1 MNHTARRT
9 AINYLG
15 AIMNNS
21 SRRDFFRQG
30 VGLAALTS
38 AGLVL
43 RGDARPTEASGE
55 LGSYGRFLQAER
67 QAAQPPAQPRQI
79 PSAEPKQA
87 DVRGNAYQ
95 DKRFANVQ
103 LPEKAAPTEDNILGP
118 YYRTGAPFRGKV
130 TPPLEAGKVLLISG
144 RVWAFDSKRPLANAV
159 LDIWQAN
166 AKGRY
171 DNDDPKNPPAKDV
184 FLNRTRLLTD
194 ESGYYEFESI
204 QPGAYQIGP
213 KEWRP
218 SHIHY
223 LVRVPGYK
231 TLVTQ
236 LYFKGDPHNKT
247 DDFIKESLII
257 EVREQKVN
265 GGSYGAGTFD
275 VVLAPGGGK
284 GDIAK

>member
-1 MNHTARRT
+1 M
-9 AINYLG
+9 
-15 AIMNNS
+15 S
-21 SRRDFFRQG
+21 SFSRRDFVRQG
-30 VGLAALTS
+30 VGLAALGS

-43 RGDARPTEASGE
+43 RADARPTEASGT
-55 LGSYGRFLQAER
+55 LGSYARFLQAER
-67 QAAQPPAQPRQI
+67 QAVQPGQPRANPGSEQK
-79 PSAEPKQA
+79 SLNNDQ
-87 DVRGNAYQ
+87 RGNVYQ
-95 DKRFANVQ
+95 DKRAANLQ
-103 LPEKAAPTEDNILGP
+103 LPEKAGATEDNILGP

-130 TPPLEAGKVLLISG
+130 TPPLEPGKVLLISG
-144 RVWAFDSKRPLANAV
+144 RVWGLDTRRPLANAV
-159 LDIWQAN
+159 LDVWQAN

-194 ESGYYEFESI
+194 ETGYYEFESI
-204 QPGAYQIGP
+204 HPGAYQIGP

-236 LYFKGDPHNKT
+236 LYFKGDPHNAT

-257 EVREQKVN
+257 DLREQKGN
-265 GGSYGAGTFD
+265 GGNYSVGVFD
-275 VVLAPGGGK
+275 IVLAPGGSK
-284 GDIAK
+284 NEAVK

>member
-1 MNHTARRT
+1 MTRRT
-9 AINYLG
+9 ASTTLG
-15 AIMNNS
+15 VIMS
-21 SRRDFFRQG
+21 SFSRRDFFRQG
-30 VGLAALTS
+30 VGLAALGS

-43 RGDARPTEASGE
+43 RADARPTETSGT
-55 LGSYGRFLQAER
+55 LGSYARFLRAER
-67 QAAQPPAQPRQI
+67 QAQAGQPRQN
-79 PSAEPKQA
+79 PSSEQKSTNN
-87 DVRGNAYQ
+87 DVRGNLYQ
-95 DKRFANVQ
+95 DKRVANLQ

-118 YYRTGAPFRGKV
+118 YYRAGAPFRGKV
-130 TPPLEAGKVLLISG
+130 TPPLEPGKVLLISG
-144 RVWAFDSKRPLANAV
+144 RVWGVDSRRPLANAV

-171 DNDDPKNPPAKDV
+171 DNDEPKNPPAKDV
-184 FLNRTRLLTD
+184 FLNRVRLLTD
-194 ESGYYEFESI
+194 ETGYYEFETVH
-204 QPGAYQIGP
+204 PGAYQIGP

-231 TLVTQ
+231 SLVTQ

-257 EVREQKVN
+257 DIREQKAS

-275 VVLAPGGGK
+275 IVLAPGGGGK
-284 GDIAK
+284 GDVAK